1 VTTVTSNLQRG
12 DVVSLSGGGVE
23 VSEIPADTRGNYM
36 RAAPLLVGFLTAGL
50 IAGCGKRSNET
61 GTTGGGMSSD
71 TMQTTTTPSVSDTGT
86 GAMDTTGAGA
96 AGGMASTARTGARM
110 HPDTSSTTGKNPTG
124 KKTSST
130 GKANPNQTKSGV
142 TDTKTGKSTLGPG
155 ATKTSPD
162 QGQPVTAKGDTLS
175 GDSASSSNR

>member
-1 VTTVTSNLQRG
+1 
-12 DVVSLSGGGVE
+12 
-23 VSEIPADTRGNYM
+23 M
-36 RAAPLLVGFLTAGL
+36 RVAPLLVGFLTAGL
-50 IAGCGKRSNET
+50 IAGCGKRNNET

-71 TMQTTTTPSVSDTGT
+71 TMQTTTTPSVSDTGM
-86 GAMDTTGAGA
+86 GAMDTTGSGA
-96 AGGMASTARTGARM
+96 AGGMASDTARTGARM

-130 GKANPNQTKSGV
+130 GKANSNQTKSGV